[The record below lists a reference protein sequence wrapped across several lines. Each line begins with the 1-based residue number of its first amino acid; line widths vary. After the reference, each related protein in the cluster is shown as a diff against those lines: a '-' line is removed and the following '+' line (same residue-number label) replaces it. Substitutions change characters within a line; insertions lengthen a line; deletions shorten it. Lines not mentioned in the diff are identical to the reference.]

1 MATAKRRHDTADGD
15 LGEASSEGEEEEEEV
30 TDTTETVAAAKRV
43 KIEQEMLGQTG
54 LQIQQHQLNL

>member
-15 LGEASSEGEEEEEEV
+15 LGEASSEGEEEEEV